1 MHRFLHAFSHI
12 WTDMAPWLL
21 LGFFFAFLCSYF
33 LNESLMRRHLGG
45 KGWLPIL
52 KASVIGLPLPICSCG
67 VLLVGL
73 ALRKNGARKAP
84 VCAFLASTPQSGTDS
99 LLVSWPLLGPV
110 LTLLRFLGA
119 VSAGLLSGILMRR
132 FGKHQPHPQETTS
145 LDTAC
150 AGICA
155 CHHHDAHHPHREG
168 EAHHHEHASR
178 LTRLK
183 EAARY
188 AFIHLPGEIAI
199 LLTVGIALSA
209 AISALLPPD
218 LFQDLPLAA
227 GYCVAFLIGLPLYA
241 CSLAIVPV
249 AASLIAMGLTPGTAF
264 IFMCCA
270 STTHLGALFVLGK
283 ELGVRTALLF
293 TAGVLL
299 AALAMALLIDFP
311 LNPILRIPPMTHHH
325 HGHAHFGALPS
336 LWIVGFLLANGVVF
350 SLRARLKGKQ

>member
-1 MHRFLHAFSHI
+1 MQHFLHIFCHI
-12 WTDMAPWLL
+12 WMDMAPWLL
-21 LGFFFAFLCSYF
+21 LGFIFAFLCSYF
-33 LNESLMRRHLGG
+33 LNESVMRKHLGG
-45 KGWLPIL
+45 KGWLPII
-52 KASVIGLPLPICSCG
+52 KASLIGLPLPICSCG

-110 LTLLRFLGA
+110 LTVIRFLGA
-119 VSAGLLSGILMRR
+119 VFAGLLTGTLIRQ
-132 FGKHQPHPQETTS
+132 FGKPQPHPQETTS
-145 LDTAC
+145 LEAAC

-155 CHHHDAHHPHREG
+155 CHHHDSHHPHHEG
-168 EAHHHEHASR
+168 EAHHHEHTSKKAR
-178 LTRLK
+178 LRD
-183 EAARY
+183 AAHY

-199 LLTVGIALSA
+199 LLTLGIALSA
-209 AISALLPPD
+209 LLSTLLPPN
-218 LFQDLPLAA
+218 LFENVPLAL
-227 GYCVAFLIGLPLYA
+227 GYLLAFFIGLPLYA

-249 AASLIAMGLTPGTAF
+249 ATSLIAMGLTPGTAF

-283 ELGVRTALLF
+283 ELGVRTVLLF

-311 LNPILRIPPMTHHH
+311 LGSLLNIPPAPHHH
-325 HGHAHFGALPS
+325 HEHAHFGALPS
-336 LWIVGFLLANGVVF
+336 LLLVGILLLNGVIQ
-350 SLRARLKGKQ
+350 SLRARVKKVR